1 MHHHDKFAHSSAE
14 HGLSTFLPDGASF
27 RFLAAIAQAGL
38 DRDAAPASFSAYGA
52 LAARGRAER
61 QDSLLDAA
69 LLETFPASDPVSVV
83 LVD

>member
-14 HGLSTFLPDGASF
+14 HIFSTFLPEGASF
-27 RFLAAIAQAGL
+27 RFLAAMAQAGL
-38 DRDAAPASFSAYGA
+38 DRGSAPASFSAYEA
-52 LAARGRAER
+52 LVARGRAER

>member
-1 MHHHDKFAHSSAE
+1 MHHYDKFAHSPAE
-14 HGLSTFLPDGASF
+14 HIPSTFFSEGASF
-27 RFLAAIAQAGL
+27 RLLAAMAQAGL
-38 DRDAAPASFSAYGA
+38 DRDAAPASFSAYEA